1 MNTTVSIPDELFAQA
16 ERLAAEWRVSR
27 SQLYTTALA
36 QFLARHEAVSVTT
49 LVNSALE
56 GLTEENRLFVE
67 EAARQT
73 LRRDDLL

>member
-1 MNTTVSIPDELFAQA
+1 MKMTVTIPDDLFAQA

-27 SQLYTTALA
+27 SQLYATALA
-36 QFLARHEAVSVTT
+36 QFLARHEPGSVTM

-56 GLTEENRLFVE
+56 GLTDENHLFVE

-73 LRRDDLL
+73 LRRTDLP